1 MSYPLRENRA
11 AKLPTVPDEGRMDN
25 FDEPYERE
33 HRAVRVGTLLCV
45 AANVSGECIWE
56 SDFTSESEV
65 GRWVDYGNSS

>member
-1 MSYPLRENRA
+1 
-11 AKLPTVPDEGRMDN
+11 MDN
-25 FDEPYERE
+25 FDEHYERE